1 MGEPLP
7 SPQMGNTLLQHW
19 NDWPPKSA
27 KKGTPKGAKRRMR

>member
-19 NDWPPKSA
+19 NDGPQKR
-27 KKGTPKGAKRRMR
+27 KKKHPAGCQEKDS